1 MNRVSEGKTTSRA
14 PRGPIDPRLLRRA
27 RAMRGL
33 LAGGGALGLVQTLS
47 IIGFAWFVSRLVIG
61 VIDGASVASLA
72 PTFAALAA
80 VVALRA
86 FTVWAMDATAAAG
99 SARVKSQLRVAVVH
113 GIRRLGPA
121 WSQKQGSAATATV
134 VGPGLD
140 ALDGYFGKYLP
151 QLILTAI
158 ATPLLLLAIFLNDWL
173 SALIIGLALPLIP
186 IFMVLVGMA
195 TQAVQ
200 RKQWDSLQKL
210 SGSFLDVVGGLSTL
224 KIFGRERRQVDRIRS
239 VTDGYRVETMKVLRL
254 SFLSGFVLEL
264 AGSLSVA
271 LIAVTVG
278 LRLLDGELTLGV
290 GLFVLILAPEVFLPL
305 RNVGAQYHAAAEGV
319 TAASD
324 IFEILEAADAVPI
337 AHSGAD
343 AAAAVPAGASLV
355 INGLSVRRGDRVVIA
370 GFSAEFEPATL
381 TVLAGASGVG
391 KSTLLAALM
400 GFAPSEGAITIGS
413 GSVRRSLRVE
423 DVAWS
428 GQTPGLSAGTV
439 AENVALGS
447 LSAGSVR
454 ADLVRRS
461 LARAAASAIA
471 PELELGVSGAGLSG
485 GQAQRVAIARA
496 FYRRDERST
505 PVLLL
510 DEPSSALD
518 ADTEVQLIE
527 SLREAAREGT
537 IVIVVSHRERVIA
550 AADRVL
556 WLEAVHSV

>member
-1 MNRVSEGKTTSRA
+1 MTNPAQRA

-33 LAGGGALGLVQTLS
+33 LAGGAFLGLLQTLS
-47 IIGFAWFVSRLVIG
+47 IIGFAWFVSRLIVSVIAG
-61 VIDGASVASLA
+61 ESVAALA
-72 PTFAALAA
+72 PTFAALAGA
-80 VVALRA
+80 VALRA

-99 SARVKSQLRVAVVH
+99 SARVKSQLRVAVVN
-113 GIRRLGPA
+113 GIRRLGPS
-121 WSQKQGSAATATV
+121 WSQQRRSAATATI

-151 QLILTAI
+151 QLILTAV

-186 IFMVLVGMA
+186 IFMVLVGLA

-200 RKQWDSLQKL
+200 RKQWQSLQRL

-224 KIFGRERRQVDRIRS
+224 KIFGRERRQVARIRS
-239 VTDGYRVETMKVLRL
+239 VTDEYRVETMKVLRL

-278 LRLLDGELTLGV
+278 LRLLDGDLTLGV

-305 RNVGAQYHAAAEGV
+305 RNVGAQYHAAADGV
-319 TAASD
+319 AAAAD
-324 IFEILEAADAVPI
+324 IFETLEAADAAP
-337 AHSGAD
+337 AARAGAD
-343 AAAAVPAGASLV
+343 AATPVAAGSSL
-355 INGLSVRRGDRVVIA
+355 IIDGLSVRRGDRVIVDN
-370 GFSAEFEPATL
+370 FSADCEAASL
-381 TVLAGASGVG
+381 TVIVGASGVG
-391 KSTLLAALM
+391 KSTVLAALL
-400 GFAPSEGAITIGS
+400 GFVEYEGAITIGS
-413 GSVRRSLRVE
+413 GTNRRALRPE
-423 DVAWS
+423 DASWA
-428 GQTPGLSAGTV
+428 GQNPGLAAGTV

-447 LSAGSVR
+447 SAVESVR
-454 ADLVRRS
+454 AHRVRRS
-461 LARAAASAIA
+461 LDRAAAASID

-485 GQAQRVAIARA
+485 GQAQRVALARA
-496 FYRRDERST
+496 FYRREERST

-518 ADTEVQLIE
+518 AETELLLIA
-527 SLREAAREGT
+527 SLREAAREGA